1 MYIGIYLH
9 FMGVHAT
16 PNDPE
21 QKAMAETVLTHMGKL
36 ESRLTAA
43 AMLDLMSAVW
53 SRRIPPPPPFSFRLL
68 PLPAVWLRTQNPR
81 AQAWCPD
88 TTLRTREAMQ
98 AHLGAGR
105 LHADEGEARVGQDD

>member
-53 SRRIPPPPPFSFRLL
+53 SRRIPPPL
-68 PLPAVWLRTQNPR
+68 PSRSGSSRSPLY
-81 AQAWCPD
+81 
-88 TTLRTREAMQ
+88 
-98 AHLGAGR
+98 G
-105 LHADEGEARVGQDD
+105 